1 MKDVNTYSFHPTFQ
15 PMNEKSESLLTQ
27 ILETVVTTQAQV
39 TTISGRLD
47 AVDVELRDQRKQ
59 LESLSADAFPAGDPV
74 AHRRWHETNSI
85 PKWRRWVIKLVS

>member
-1 MKDVNTYSFHPTFQ
+1 
-15 PMNEKSESLLTQ
+15 MNESSESLLTQ
-27 ILETVVTTQAQV
+27 ILDTVVTTQAQV
-39 TTISGRLD
+39 TAMSGRLD

-59 LESLSADAFPAGDPV
+59 IENLTTEAFPAGDPV